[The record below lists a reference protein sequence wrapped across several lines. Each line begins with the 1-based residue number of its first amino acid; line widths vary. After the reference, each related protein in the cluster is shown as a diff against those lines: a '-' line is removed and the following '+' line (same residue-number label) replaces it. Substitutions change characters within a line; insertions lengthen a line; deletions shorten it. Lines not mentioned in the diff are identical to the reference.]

1 MDLQAKLILPPEFDD
16 TIAYPVL
23 VKVYG
28 GPGSQAVF
36 RRFGAVADFDT
47 YVYSLDSVASLLR
60 FTNEF
65 HEALKVLCS
74 E

>member
-1 MDLQAKLILPPEFDD
+1 LAGLQAKLILPPDFDD
-16 TIAYPVL
+16 TIEYPVL

-47 YVYSLDSVASLLR
+47 
-60 FTNEF
+60 
-65 HEALKVLCS
+65 
-74 E
+74 

>member
-1 MDLQAKLILPPEFDD
+1 MLQLQLMADCQVMVLQAKLILPPDFDD
-16 TIAYPVL
+16 TIEYPVL

-47 YVYSLDSVASLLR
+47 
-60 FTNEF
+60 
-65 HEALKVLCS
+65 
-74 E
+74 